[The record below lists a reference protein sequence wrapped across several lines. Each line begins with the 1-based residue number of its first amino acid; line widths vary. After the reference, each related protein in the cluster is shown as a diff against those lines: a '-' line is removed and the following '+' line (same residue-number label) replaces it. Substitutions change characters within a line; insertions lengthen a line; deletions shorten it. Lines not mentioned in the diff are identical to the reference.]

1 MSLETIIS
9 TFGYP
14 AVLLGTFVEGET
26 VLILAGFLA
35 HQHYMSLPAVMICAF
50 IGSFVSDQLYFY
62 IGYLKGQKIIKKRKE
77 WIKASGKISSLF
89 QRHSSLVILGFRF
102 ALGFRMITPLILG
115 ATNVSPLYFLILNL
129 MSAALWAVVVSSLG
143 FAFGRAIEA
152 IIGDIKKYELL
163 LIISLATAGC
173 VVWIV
178 RWFRVRA
185 KASSLAVNSE

>member
-115 ATNVSPLYFLILNL
+115 ATNVSPLYFLVLNL

-178 RWFRVRA
+178 RWFRFRA
-185 KASSLAVNSE
+185 KAASLTVNSE